1 MKALTGCMIVLALAL
16 AIPFAAHAAE
26 PGLAT
31 PDAQPAVADP
41 HSIRPAQPAVVDA
54 PVVEMLA
61 PSDQPVFSDLQ
72 PIEAKNIYC
81 IDSGVTCNWDPDCEG
96 VCDPLV
102 CTCVLH
108 NYMRTCVVCP

>member
-1 MKALTGCMIVLALAL
+1 MKASTSCMLVLALVL
-16 AIPFAAHAAE
+16 AIPFAAQAAE
-26 PGLAT
+26 PALAA
-31 PDAQPAVADP
+31 PVAQPAVA
-41 HSIRPAQPAVVDA
+41 AQPAVVDA

-61 PSDQPVFSDLQ
+61 PSDQPVFAQLQ
-72 PIEAKNIYC
+72 AIGTASRYC
-81 IDSGVTCNWDPDCEG
+81 IDSGVTCNWDADCEG

>member
-1 MKALTGCMIVLALAL
+1 MKASTSCMLVLALAL
-16 AIPFAAHAAE
+16 AIPFAAQAAD
-26 PGLAT
+26 PGLAA
-31 PDAQPAVADP
+31 PVGQPAVADP
-41 HSIRPAQPAVVDA
+41 APAQPAVFDA

-61 PSDQPVFSDLQ
+61 PADQPVFSNLQ
-72 PIEAKNIYC
+72 AIGTVTKYC
-81 IDSGVTCNWDPDCEG
+81 IDSGVTCNWDRDCEG

>member
-1 MKALTGCMIVLALAL
+1 MKAFASCMLVLALAL
-16 AIPFAAHAAE
+16 AIPFAAQASE
-26 PGLAT
+26 PGLAAPT
-31 PDAQPAVADP
+31 
-41 HSIRPAQPAVVDA
+41 AQPAVVDA

-61 PSDQPVFSDLQ
+61 PADQPVFANLQ
-72 PIEAKNIYC
+72 AIDTVTKYC